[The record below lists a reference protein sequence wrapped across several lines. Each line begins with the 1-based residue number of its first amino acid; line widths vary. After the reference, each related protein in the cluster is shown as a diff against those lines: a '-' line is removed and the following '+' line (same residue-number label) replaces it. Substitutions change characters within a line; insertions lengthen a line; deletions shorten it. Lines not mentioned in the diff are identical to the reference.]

1 MQRPRSTDSSHLP
14 PSLLQH
20 HRSPLSGQLWDAA
33 NPACSRGLSGLA
45 ETPVYVA
52 CVGVSRYDEG
62 PFPRVRTCRDMV
74 RQPLDI
80 VRAPTALHNPDRFAR
95 IAEFLEAKA
104 SESRATK
111 SVINQQIETLTA
123 YHKSLICEC
132 VTGQRR
138 VTEEDLRRAG
148 SAQSVCAVGQTS

>member
-1 MQRPRSTDSSHLP
+1 MSAHTPEAQARCPLQATFKTTVISSSRLRQEQCSCYKQSWREIHLQRPRSTDSSHLP
-14 PSLLQH
+14 PSLLQD

-62 PFPRVRTCRDMV
+62 PFPARANVPHMV

-80 VRAPTALHNPDRFAR
+80 VPRTHCSPQPRSFRKD
-95 IAEFLEAKA
+95 
-104 SESRATK
+104 
-111 SVINQQIETLTA
+111 
-123 YHKSLICEC
+123 C
-132 VTGQRR
+132 
-138 VTEEDLRRAG
+138 
-148 SAQSVCAVGQTS
+148 